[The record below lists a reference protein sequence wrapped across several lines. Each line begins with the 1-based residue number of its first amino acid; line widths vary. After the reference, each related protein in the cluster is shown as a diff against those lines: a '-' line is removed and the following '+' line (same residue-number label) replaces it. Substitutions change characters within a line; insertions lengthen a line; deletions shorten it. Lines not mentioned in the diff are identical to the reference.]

1 MSAGGPF
8 CFEAS
13 HCLMSG
19 GVIFGSLVAAGSESE
34 LLSG

>member
-8 CFEAS
+8 CFGVS

-19 GVIFGSLVAAGSESE
+19 GVILGSLVASLEFE
-34 LLSG
+34 LLQG